1 MRDRE
6 GKKWFEK
13 ENICYFTKKK
23 GILDFAGKQIKQI
36 SLSLILVIEL
46 SEYWKSG
53 SLHTKIQRSEG
64 HVYIVTHQKLVSVAV

>member
-1 MRDRE
+1 VRE
-6 GKKWFEK
+6 RRKSGSRRR
-13 ENICYFTKKK
+13 IYTILQRI

>member
-13 ENICYFTKKK
+13 ENRCYFTKK